1 MFLGEYQHTID
12 AKGRL
17 AIPAK
22 FRGRLERGAVLVR
35 GIELCLYVYPIETWE
50 AKSQAL
56 ETANITPRQRRLIE
70 RRFFGTAFEV
80 ELDVQGR
87 IVVPTMFR
95 TYASLAGD
103 TTVLGARDRFE
114 IWRTSQ
120 WDAYQ
125 EEMGNEDLSGID
137 LPF

>member
-35 GIELCLYVYPIETWE
+35 GVEACLYVFALETWE
-50 AKSQAL
+50 AKAREL
-56 ETANITPRQRRLIE
+56 DAANLSPRQRRLIE
-70 RRFFGTAFEV
+70 RRFFGTAFEA
-80 ELDVQGR
+80 ELDAQGR
-87 IVVPTMFR
+87 IVVPAAFR
-95 TYASLAGD
+95 RYADLTGEVA
-103 TTVLGARDRFE
+103 VVGARQRFE
-114 IWRTSQ
+114 IWSAARWQATLDELAS
-120 WDAYQ
+120 
-125 EEMGNEDLSGID
+125 EDLSQID